1 MCCLCQA
8 LFAVFIG
15 LMAVA
20 FGVMYVLAGVPTAR
34 VLEGATP
41 AALSSPLGALHCAW
55 RLPPRPLVHCIVPG
69 ACMASRAWAP
79 HLVTEHWDSRML
91 RGL

>member
-34 VLEGATP
+34 VLEGA
-41 AALSSPLGALHCAW
+41 ALHASWCSALCMALAW
-55 RLPPRPLVHCIVPG
+55 RDGPRHRISPHSLKR
-69 ACMASRAWAP
+69 ASC
-79 HLVTEHWDSRML
+79 
-91 RGL
+91 